1 MTNRLIVAIL
11 LFLSLPFSGP
21 VFAQDGDPRHPM
33 LEDDFIL
40 SVGGFLPSKE
50 FKIRVDG
57 QVPGGDI
64 DFNEGVDVA
73 KDDATGSLTFLW
85 RFGEKWSVGGQ
96 YFGTSDSGSL
106 VLSKDISW
114 GDNVLKSG
122 SNVGAGID
130 VDVARIFFGREFSS
144 GPRHELGAGVGLH
157 WLQIGA
163 YIEGEFFI
171 NDSSTG
177 FRRETAA
184 ADAPLPNI
192 GAWYWY
198 AFSPR
203 WLLSTR
209 LDWLGATVGDYSG
222 SLWDASAGI
231 NFQAWEHV
239 GLGLSYQYFSIDLD
253 VDKTDWF
260 GRVEL
265 SYSGPFISLNVN
277 W

>member
-11 LFLSLPFSGP
+11 LFLSLLFSSP
-21 VFAQDGDPRHPM
+21 VFAQDSDARHPL

-57 QVPGGDI
+57 QVPGRDI

-96 YFGTSDSGSL
+96 YFRTSDSGSL
-106 VLSKDISW
+106 ILSEDISW
-114 GDNVLKSG
+114 GENVLKSG
-122 SNVGAGID
+122 SSVGAGID
-130 VDVARIFFGREFSS
+130 VDVARLFFGREFSS

-163 YIEGEFFI
+163 FIEGEFFV
-171 NDSSTG
+171 NDASSG
-177 FRRETAA
+177 FRRETAT

-209 LDWLGATVGDYSG
+209 VDWLGATVGDYSG
-222 SLWDASAGI
+222 NLWDASAGI

-239 GLGLSYQYFSIDLD
+239 GLGLSYQYFGIDLD
-253 VDKTDWF
+253 VDKTDWR

-265 SYSGPFISLNVN
+265 TYSGPFITLNVN